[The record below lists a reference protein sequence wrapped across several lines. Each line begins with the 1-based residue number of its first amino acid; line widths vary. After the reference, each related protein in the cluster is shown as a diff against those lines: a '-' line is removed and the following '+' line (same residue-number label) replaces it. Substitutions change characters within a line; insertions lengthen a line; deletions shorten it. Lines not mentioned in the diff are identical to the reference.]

1 MKLLITIAALLMSSA
16 AVAGEDWE
24 CRQTVMTMASTMSTM
39 QAQLD
44 QHMILIGLLQE
55 QIKLLSRAK
64 RESREV
70 VR

>member
-1 MKLLITIAALLMSSA
+1 MKTLITIAALLMSSA
-16 AVAGEDWE
+16 AYAGEDWE
-24 CRQTVMTMASTMSTM
+24 CRQTVMTMANTMSTM